1 MLRLLALAWFAATA
15 LAAAAAPPSGRPVP
29 DDQYLAAR
37 EAYAKGNATTLAT
50 HARALKGSI
59 LEPYAD
65 FWQLRLRL
73 DQAGPGEVSDFLG
86 RYTGTLVAEQLRR
99 EWLIVLGKRQ
109 QWELFDAAFPNLV
122 VDDAEVTCYSLQA
135 RWRRSDRAAVEEFR
149 RIWASP
155 RELPEGCVPIAE
167 SEIAAGRLTARHVWE
182 RARMLLQADRMAA
195 AKRVVDYLPAGEIP
209 DDRTLDSVRSQPA
222 RFIERAEKLDL
233 KKRTNRELLVYAF
246 ARLARSDLT
255 AAAGQWTKKLQER
268 LPPEDQASIWS
279 HLATQAARQH
289 DPRALEW
296 FANADTAAL
305 ADEQLEWRV
314 RAALRQGEWLDVRT
328 TIEKMTP
335 AGRSDPAWVYWH
347 GRALR
352 QFGQRDEADQLF
364 ARIAGEPHFYGKL
377 SLEELGRPLTVPS
390 RPEPP
395 TTPEDINRAAANGG
409 LQRAVTL
416 FRIDTGALRADAA
429 REVRFD
435 AVREWNWSLRG
446 MDDRELLAAAEFAR
460 ANELWDRAINSADR
474 TVGVHD
480 FNLRF
485 LAPYRGVFG
494 EQARSQGLE
503 EYWVLG
509 LVRQESRFITN
520 ARSSA
525 GASGLM
531 QLMPATARWVAK
543 KLGMRDFTLAQVND
557 VETNIALGTSYLR
570 YVLDELDGSP
580 VLAAA
585 AYNAGPGRAR
595 RWKADRALEGA
606 IYAESIPFNETRDYV
621 KKVMS
626 NTVYYAAIYGGEAR
640 SLKARM
646 GMIPPRRSG
655 EGYAP
660 TITGQA
666 TVE

>member
-1 MLRLLALAWFAATA
+1 M
-15 LAAAAAPPSGRPVP
+15 
-29 DDQYLAAR
+29 
-37 EAYAKGNATTLAT
+37 
-50 HARALKGSI
+50 
-59 LEPYAD
+59 
-65 FWQLRLRL
+65 
-73 DQAGPGEVSDFLG
+73 
-86 RYTGTLVAEQLRR
+86 
-99 EWLIVLGKRQ
+99 
-109 QWELFDAAFPNLV
+109 
-122 VDDAEVTCYSLQA
+122 
-135 RWRRSDRAAVEEFR
+135 
-149 RIWASP
+149 
-155 RELPEGCVPIAE
+155 
-167 SEIAAGRLTARHVWE
+167 
-182 RARMLLQADRMAA
+182 
-195 AKRVVDYLPAGEIP
+195 
-209 DDRTLDSVRSQPA
+209 
-222 RFIERAEKLDL
+222 
-233 KKRTNRELLVYAF
+233 
-246 ARLARSDLT
+246 
-255 AAAGQWTKKLQER
+255 
-268 LPPEDQASIWS
+268 
-279 HLATQAARQH
+279 
-289 DPRALEW
+289 
-296 FANADTAAL
+296 
-305 ADEQLEWRV
+305 

-395 TTPEDINRAAANGG
+395 TPEDINRAAANGG

-416 FRIDTGALRADAA
+416 FRIDTSALRADAA

-474 TVGVHD
+474 PVGVHD

-557 VETNIALGTSYLR
+557 VETNIAIGTSYLR